1 MAIDIQTI
9 LLTAFGTAL
18 TGLLTWAVSLFTSW
32 LGTKI
37 KNKKFI
43 DYINQILNITTTA
56 VQATYQSYVE
66 SLKGT
71 NMWTKEAQQKALEMA
86 LATIKKE
93 LSTEL
98 LDFINKN
105 FGDINAYLTNLI
117 ESVLYKLK
125 N

>member
-9 LLTAFGTAL
+9 LLTALGTAL
-18 TGLLTWAVSLFTSW
+18 TGLLTWVVSLFTSW

-37 KNKKFI
+37 KNKKFV
-43 DYINQILNITTTA
+43 DYVNQILSITTAA

-86 LATIKKE
+86 LTTIKKE

-105 FGDINAYLTNLI
+105 FGDINEYLTNLI

>member
-9 LLTAFGTAL
+9 LLTALGTAL

-37 KNKKFI
+37 KNQKFVE
-43 DYINQILNITTTA
+43 YVNQILNITTTA

-86 LATIKKE
+86 LTTIKKE

-105 FGDINAYLTNLI
+105 FGDINTYLTNLI

>member
-9 LLTAFGTAL
+9 LLTALGTAL

-37 KNKKFI
+37 KNKKFV
-43 DYINQILNITTTA
+43 DYVNQILNITTTA

>member
-1 MAIDIQTI
+1 MTIDIQTI

-37 KNKKFI
+37 KNKKFV

>member
-37 KNKKFI
+37 KNKKFV